1 MRTLEQCK
9 AEVFRRSEEKIRKRK
24 VVRRYVIAACLPL
37 CLFVSFWAVMILPAM
52 MPAKSADSTA
62 ENAAPMEFYND
73 TEKEM
78 STSTATVAVVVAGE
92 THPVAGEDAFAA
104 AAFLSKLEYS
114 PAKVCKCLPQFRVI
128 TDSGEY
134 GIHLGEGYAR
144 CDRGQARLTQ
154 EQMNILQS
162 LLYAAV
168 PDWTP
173 VQKNS

>member
-62 ENAAPMEFYND
+62 ENASPMELYDD
-73 TEKEM
+73 TEKEI
-78 STSTATVAVVVAGE
+78 STSTAAVTVVVAGE
-92 THPVAGEDAFAA
+92 SHLVSGEDAFAA

-128 TDSGEY
+128 TDSGDY

-144 CDRGQARLTQ
+144 CDRGQAKLTQ
-154 EQMNILQS
+154 EQITILQS
-162 LLYAAV
+162 LLYDAEPNYA
-168 PDWTP
+168 TG
-173 VQKNS
+173 QKIS

>member
-24 VVRRYVIAACLPL
+24 VVRRCVIAACLPL

-144 CDRGQARLTQ
+144 CDRGQAKLTP
-154 EQMNILQS
+154 EQIAILQN
-162 LLYAAV
+162 LLYDAE
-168 PDWTP
+168 PNCTIG
-173 VQKNS
+173 QKIS